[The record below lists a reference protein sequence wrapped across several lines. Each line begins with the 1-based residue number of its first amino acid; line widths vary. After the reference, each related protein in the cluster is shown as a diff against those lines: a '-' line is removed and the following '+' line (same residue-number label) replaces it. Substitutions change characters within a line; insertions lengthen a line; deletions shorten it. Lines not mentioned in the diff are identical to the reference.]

1 MMNPNRVLTA
11 SFTVLCLLVAVA
23 VTHAD
28 PGSMRLDWRPSPN
41 FKPEI
46 VSAFSSH
53 SLLVWRDDS
62 SARCTMMDDEGRLT
76 PGWVIEGIVLEAAD
90 GEPSQPQL
98 LKLSDSLVVAAW
110 TRWGEN
116 GRNVFAAM
124 FVGSA
129 GGVPTAAEVSIDSV
143 TDRAGGQSLKGLVK
157 QDEAHVLVL
166 MNDVGFGTST
176 LIRQLSR
183 PGTPQSDWPA
193 GGVVLSDTLLGTRI
207 VSGCDDGG
215 LGCFVLLA
223 RDSAAQ
229 IQLRILHLLPD
240 GSEDPAWPSA
250 SVVSRNQYVIESRTH
265 LLSDRAGGVYLIGWS
280 EVVAPVG
287 KRFGPDGS
295 LQPGWP
301 EDGVELIPTPSG
313 YSVAIADG
321 PQYAVSNTGR
331 LVGLAQLVDL
341 SFQQR
346 GVAAMSREPDGTVT
360 PGWPATG
367 LQYPDG
373 ITTSGSPQL
382 CLTTADEVLL
392 TWSDHGPAP
401 AGPGALMGVAL
412 SPEGVELAGWPA
424 SHVLRATQRIPAYN
438 RSSLGADGA
447 FSQLWL
453 EVGGLEED
461 STYFARFLITDG
473 AVPTL
478 ATARLMEQTF
488 TQRRVRAT
496 WFLEGVPEIHLE
508 LVRSLD
514 HAPFAALPALTWQ
527 GASVVGFEDELPT
540 GSLEAR
546 YLLVSAQDGIRRA
559 ISDTIRVSVPEPDL
573 QIQIVGERIQRG
585 SELAFTIELASG
597 SAPVEVSLF
606 DLAGRRLQR
615 QRLTLAGQ
623 GPQSVRLQLERRA
636 PGIHLVEA
644 RLSNGRS
651 AVTRFV
657 VLP

>member
-1 MMNPNRVLTA
+1 MNPNRALTA
-11 SFTVLCLLVAVA
+11 AFAALCLLVSVA

-28 PGSMRLDWRPSPN
+28 PGQTRLGWRPSPN
-41 FKPEI
+41 FWPEL

-62 SARCTMMDDEGRLT
+62 TARCTMVDDAGRLA
-76 PGWVIEGIVLEAAD
+76 PGWVAEGIELESAA
-90 GEPSQPQL
+90 GEPSQPEI

-110 TRWGEN
+110 TRSGAN

-124 FVGSA
+124 FAGNA
-129 GGVPTAAEVSIDSV
+129 GGVPAAAEVSIDSV
-143 TDRAGGQSLKGLVK
+143 TDRAGGQSLACLVK

-166 MNDVGFGTST
+166 VNDVGAGTST

-229 IQLRILHLLPD
+229 PQLRILHLLPD
-240 GSEDPAWPSA
+240 GSEDPAWPSG
-250 SVVSRNQYVIESRTH
+250 SVVSRDQYVIKSRTH
-265 LLSDRAGGVYLIGWS
+265 LLSDRAGGVYFIGWS
-280 EVVAPVG
+280 DVAAPVG

-301 EDGVELIPTPSG
+301 AQGIELIPAPSG

-321 PQYAVSNTGR
+321 PQYAVSSTGR

-346 GVAAMSREPDGTVT
+346 GVAAMSHEPDGTVT

-367 LQYPDG
+367 LQYPAG

-382 CLTTADEVLL
+382 CLTPADEVVL

-401 AGPGALMGVAL
+401 NGPGALMGVAL
-412 SPEGVELAGWPA
+412 SPEGDELAGWPT
-424 SHVLRATQRIPAYN
+424 SHVLRATQRNLAYN

-453 EVGGLEED
+453 EFGGLEED
-461 STYFARFLITDG
+461 STHFARFQIADG

-478 ATARLMEQTF
+478 AAARLLEQTF
-488 TQRRVRAT
+488 TQRRLRAT
-496 WFLEGVPEIHLE
+496 WLLEGVPDLRLD

-514 HAPFAALPALTWQ
+514 HAPFAALPVLTWQ
-527 GASVVGFEDELPT
+527 GASIVGFEDELPS

-546 YLLVSAQDGIRRA
+546 YLLVSTHDGIRRA
-559 ISDTIRVSVPEPDL
+559 VSDTLRVSAPEPAQ

-585 SELAFTIELASG
+585 NELAFTIELASG
-597 SAPVEVSLF
+597 AAPVEVSLF
-606 DLAGRRLQR
+606 DVAGRRLQR
-615 QRLTLAGQ
+615 QRLAFAGQ
-623 GPQSVRLQLERRA
+623 GPQSVLLPLERRA

-644 RLSNGRS
+644 RLSDGNA